1 MQRGTS
7 GLALR
12 RTPLEGLDAALWN
25 SLQRAAGHNRVD
37 KKKGRRIEARRP
49 FVILRSGLEG
59 LDVRGLQA
67 LRSFGDLEFNRLAVI
82 QRLIAISHNRGEM
95 HEHIFSTLALDE
107 TEALAGVKPLHCS
120 LFFTHCFTLFC
131 QPGYG

>member
-1 MQRGTS
+1 MLQPIAQKKS
-7 GLALR
+7 GA
-12 RTPLEGLDAALWN
+12 PK
-25 SLQRAAGHNRVD
+25 RATL
-37 KKKGRRIEARRP
+37 
-49 FVILRSGLEG
+49 VILRSGLEG

-95 HEHIFSTLALDE
+95 YENIFSTLALDE

-120 LFFTHCFTLFC
+120 LFFTHCVTLFC
-131 QPGYG
+131 QPGCG

>member
-1 MQRGTS
+1 MAVRSRRANALG
-7 GLALR
+7 GAGRLAGILR
-12 RTPLEGLDAALWN
+12 QKKAAHRSAPL
-25 SLQRAAGHNRVD
+25 S
-37 KKKGRRIEARRP
+37 I
-49 FVILRSGLEG
+49 VILRSGLEG
-59 LDVRGLQA
+59 LDVGGLQA
-67 LRSFGDLEFNRLAVI
+67 LWSLGNLEFNRLAVI

-120 LFFTHCFTLFC
+120 LFFTHCVTLFC

>member
-1 MQRGTS
+1 V
-7 GLALR
+7 LR
-12 RTPLEGLDAALWN
+12 FKGEPTGNLTLKKIAAHR
-25 SLQRAAGHNRVD
+25 SAPPV
-37 KKKGRRIEARRP
+37 I
-49 FVILRSGLEG
+49 VILRSGLEG
-59 LDVRGLQA
+59 LDVGGLQA
-67 LRSFGDLEFNRLAVI
+67 LWSLGNLEFNRLAVI

-95 HEHIFSTLALDE
+95 NEHIFSTLALDE

>member
-1 MQRGTS
+1 VSFG
-7 GLALR
+7 GLTGVMRYKRACSKKIAAHR
-12 RTPLEGLDAALWN
+12 SAPL
-25 SLQRAAGHNRVD
+25 V
-37 KKKGRRIEARRP
+37 I
-49 FVILRSGLEG
+49 VILRSGLEG
-59 LDVRGLQA
+59 LDVGGLQA
-67 LRSFGDLEFNRLAVI
+67 LWSLGNLEFNRLAVI

-120 LFFTHCFTLFC
+120 LFFTHCVTLFC

>member
-1 MQRGTS
+1 MVFYGHFTAWEKAREV
-7 GLALR
+7 LARLEHR
-12 RTPLEGLDAALWN
+12 R
-25 SLQRAAGHNRVD
+25 AGISPASRT
-37 KKKGRRIEARRP
+37 KKKAARRSAP
-49 FVILRSGLEG
+49 PLVILRSGLEG

-95 HEHIFSTLALDE
+95 YENIFSTLALDE

-120 LFFTHCFTLFC
+120 LFFTHCVTLFC
-131 QPGYG
+131 QPGCG

>member
-1 MQRGTS
+1 MVILQRGKGRQG
-7 GLALR
+7 GLAR
-12 RTPLEGLDAALWN
+12 QSTIGI
-25 SLQRAAGHNRVD
+25 LQRTNQKIA
-37 KKKGRRIEARRP
+37 ARRSAPP

-95 HEHIFSTLALDE
+95 YENIFSTLALDE

-120 LFFTHCFTLFC
+120 LFFTHCVTLFC
-131 QPGYG
+131 QPGCG

>member
-1 MQRGTS
+1 MVLWSLPGVNAQRVLGFK
-7 GLALR
+7 GE
-12 RTPLEGLDAALWN
+12 P
-25 SLQRAAGHNRVD
+25 AGNLTL
-37 KKKGRRIEARRP
+37 KKKAAHRSAPLVI
-49 FVILRSGLEG
+49 VILRSGLEG
-59 LDVRGLQA
+59 LDVGGLQA
-67 LRSFGDLEFNRLAVI
+67 LGSLGNLEFNRLAVI

-120 LFFTHCFTLFC
+120 LFFTHCVTLFC

>member
-1 MQRGTS
+1 VVWPSRAVFGAGKFAQRG
-7 GLALR
+7 GVLGQKRKGGAPKR
-12 RTPLEGLDAALWN
+12 AALN
-25 SLQRAAGHNRVD
+25 L
-37 KKKGRRIEARRP
+37 
-49 FVILRSGLEG
+49 ILRSGLEG

-67 LRSFGDLEFNRLAVI
+67 LWSLGNLEFNRLAVI

-120 LFFTHCFTLFC
+120 LFFTHCVTLFC